1 MQYRLSTP
9 ITPFSE
15 IYGPCWGLPHLVFF
29 IWITM
34 SLIKTYLLE
43 RERLLT
49 PEEVDFECGG
59 PVPPDFD
66 VINEQF
72 AQQVWYSTRAAMESM
87 PERY

>member
-1 MQYRLSTP
+1 
-9 ITPFSE
+9 
-15 IYGPCWGLPHLVFF
+15 
-29 IWITM
+29 M

-66 VINEQF
+66 RENDLYT
-72 AQQVWYSTRAAMESM
+72 QQIWYSTRAAMEAM